1 MTAAP
6 QALADLLRG
15 RNLAPGGIIAIRNDL
30 HADHVCDDFRTID
43 DVARAGVLHLYDR
56 MQDGPRIPHDSRV
69 LSFMALPGGRARL
82 TGFRRFAMRR
92 PGVAPGDIIYDHDAS
107 HLLHGFIT
115 HAAAPVFYDVQDEAG
130 LADLIGRL
138 EVAWPEPLAQDI
150 RPADDPGL
158 RVVGPSPPHQD

>member
-1 MTAAP
+1 
-6 QALADLLRG
+6 
-15 RNLAPGGIIAIRNDL
+15 
-30 HADHVCDDFRTID
+30 
-43 DVARAGVLHLYDR
+43 
-56 MQDGPRIPHDSRV
+56 
-69 LSFMALPGGRARL
+69 
-82 TGFRRFAMRR
+82 MRR